1 MTVSG
6 FTIPRAFRTAG
17 ANRYNAEKIKRSA
30 VLMVSGLSAMT
41 VSYLTAWRL
50 TDERLC
56 DFIVVRRRCLPSG
69 EAAVRGRACCSS
81 YAEITLSADR
91 NERRLELEEFHGG
104 LKSIRARSENA
115 PTKILAAQ
123 RDRR

>member
-1 MTVSG
+1 MILPQLLARLSLRQGHLMFLTSG
-6 FTIPRAFRTAG
+6 G
-17 ANRYNAEKIKRSA
+17 
-30 VLMVSGLSAMT
+30 SGLSAMA

-56 DFIVVRRRCLPSG
+56 DFVVVRRRCLPSG

-81 YAEITLSADR
+81 SAEKTLSADR